1 MPVLGDNFELL
12 ASVSTMRIVISV
24 VSDLVTDQRVHRT
37 AITLFNKGH
46 DVVMVGRKK
55 KDSLEI
61 NRPYKTVR
69 FKLWWEKGALFYAAY
84 NLRLFWY
91 LLFRKTDILVSND
104 LDTLLPNYLI
114 SILKKSTLYYDA
126 HEYFTEVPEVV
137 NRPQVQKTWKLIE
150 QLILPKIRHMW
161 TVNESIA
168 KLYRD
173 EYRIEVGVVR
183 NVPITQKSVQI
194 KTRKDLNLPPDI
206 KILLFQGA
214 GINID
219 RGGEEAL
226 EAMQHLDDCLLLFIG
241 GGDVVEMLKA
251 KAMKMSLGDRVRFIP
266 KLPFDEL
273 RAYTS
278 LADIG
283 LSLDKDTNINYKYSL
298 PNKIFDYIH
307 AGLPVLS
314 SDLTELRKIVEDY
327 NIGMITESH
336 DPVRIAGKIKE
347 MLSDEKRFD
356 TWKENLKLAA
366 AELCWE
372 KEEVKLLHIF
382 RDSI

>member
-1 MPVLGDNFELL
+1 
-12 ASVSTMRIVISV
+12 MRILISA

-37 AITLFNKGH
+37 AVTLFDKDH
-46 DVVMVGRKK
+46 EVIVIGRKK
-55 KDSLEI
+55 RDSLDI
-61 NRPYKTVR
+61 SRPYKTKR
-69 FKLWWEKGALFYAAY
+69 FRLWWEKGALFYASY

-91 LLFRKTDILVSND
+91 LLFTKADVLVSND

-114 SILKKSTLYYDA
+114 SVLKRSKLYYDA
-126 HEYFTEVPEVV
+126 HEYFTEVPELA

-150 QLILPKIRHMW
+150 QFILPKIKHMW

-168 KLYRD
+168 QLYRD
-173 EYRIEVGVVR
+173 EYKIEVGVIR
-183 NVPITQKSVQI
+183 NVPIGSAALNPR
-194 KTRKDLNLPPDI
+194 TRVELNLPEDK

-219 RGGEEAL
+219 RGGEEAV
-226 EAMQHLDDCLLLFIG
+226 EAMNYLDNCLLLFIG
-241 GGDVVEMLKA
+241 GGDVIDILKDSVKKLQVE
-251 KAMKMSLGDRVRFIP
+251 SRVRFIP

-273 RAYTS
+273 RAYTAV
-278 LADIG
+278 ADIG
-283 LSLDKDTNINYKYSL
+283 LSLDKDTNINYRYSL

-314 SDLTELRKIVEDY
+314 SNLPELRKIIEYY

-336 DPVRIAGKIKE
+336 DPSKIAEKVKE

-356 TWKENLKLAA
+356 SWKENLKLAA
-366 AELCWE
+366 SELCWE
-372 KEEVKLLHIF
+372 KEEQKLMQLF
-382 RDSI
+382 RDAL

>member
-1 MPVLGDNFELL
+1 MGRNFQLIAPL
-12 ASVSTMRIVISV
+12 SAMRIVISA

-46 DVVMVGRKK
+46 EVIVVGRRK

-69 FKLWWEKGALFYAAY
+69 FNLWWEKGAMFYASY

-91 LLFRKTDILVSND
+91 LLFTKAEVLVSND
-104 LDTLLPNYLI
+104 LDTLLPNYMI
-114 SILKKSTLYYDA
+114 SIFKKSKLYYDS
-126 HEYFTEVPEVV
+126 HEYFTEVPELA

-150 QLILPKIRHMW
+150 QFILPKIRHMW

-183 NVPITQKSVQI
+183 NVPISSTTFNRR
-194 KTRKDLNLPPDI
+194 TRAELNLPSDK

-219 RGGEEAL
+219 RGGEEAVQ
-226 EAMQHLDDCLLLFIG
+226 AIQFLDDCMLLFIG
-241 GGDVVEMLKA
+241 SGDVIDVLKELAKSLKVE
-251 KAMKMSLGDRVRFIP
+251 SRVRFIP

-273 RAYTS
+273 RAYTAV
-278 LADIG
+278 ADIG
-283 LSLDKDTNINYKYSL
+283 LSLDKDTNINYRYSL

-314 SDLTELRKIVEDY
+314 SNLTELRKIIEDY
-327 NIGMITESH
+327 NIGMIAESH
-336 DPVRIAGKIKE
+336 DPAIIAERIRE

-356 TWKENLKLAA
+356 SWKENLKLAA

-372 KEEVKLLHIF
+372 KEEVKLLQIF
-382 RDSI
+382 RDVL

>member
-1 MPVLGDNFELL
+1 
-12 ASVSTMRIVISV
+12 MRIIVSV

-37 AITLFNKGH
+37 AITLFEKGH
-46 DVVMVGRKK
+46 EVIVVGRKK
-55 KDSLEI
+55 KESLEI

-69 FKLWWEKGALFYAAY
+69 FKLWWEKGAMFYASY

-91 LLFRKTDILVSND
+91 LLFTKADVLVSND

-114 SILKKSTLYYDA
+114 SVLKKSKLYYDA
-126 HEYFTEVPEVV
+126 HEYFTEVPELA

-150 QLILPKIRHMW
+150 QFILPKIKHMW
-161 TVNESIA
+161 SVNESIA
-168 KLYRD
+168 TLYRD
-173 EYRIEVGVVR
+173 EYKIEVGVIR
-183 NVPITQKSVQI
+183 NVPITFHSAVA
-194 KTRKDLNLPPDI
+194 KTREDLNLPSDK

-226 EAMQHLDDCLLLFIG
+226 QAIRYLDDCLLLFIG
-241 GGDVVEMLKA
+241 GGDVIDTLKNSAKQLNVE
-251 KAMKMSLGDRVRFIP
+251 SRVRFIP
-266 KLPFDEL
+266 KLPFEEL

-278 LADIG
+278 VADIG
-283 LSLDKDTNINYKYSL
+283 LSLDKDTNINYRYSL

-314 SDLTELRKIVEDY
+314 SDLVELRNIVEQY

-336 DPVRIAGKIKE
+336 DPVKIAEKIKD
-347 MLSDEKRFD
+347 MLYDKKRFD

-372 KEEVKLLHIF
+372 KEQVKLFDIF
-382 RDSI
+382 RDVL

>member
-1 MPVLGDNFELL
+1 
-12 ASVSTMRIVISV
+12 MRILISA

-46 DVVMVGRKK
+46 QVTVIGRKK
-55 KDSLEI
+55 RDSLSIE
-61 NRPYKTVR
+61 RPYKTVR
-69 FKLWWEKGALFYAAY
+69 FSLWWEKGPMFYAAY
-84 NLRLFWY
+84 NLRLFRY
-91 LLFRKTDILVSND
+91 LLFTKADVLVSND

-114 SILKKSTLYYDA
+114 AILKKARLYYDA
-126 HEYFTEVPEVV
+126 HEYFTEVPELA

-150 QLILPKIRHMW
+150 QFILPNLRHMW

-173 EYRIEVGVVR
+173 EYKIEVGVVR
-183 NVPITQKSVQI
+183 NVPISSGQLKV
-194 KTRKDLNLPPDI
+194 KTRQELNLPSDK

-219 RGGEEAL
+219 RGGEEGL
-226 EAMQHLDDCLLLFIG
+226 QAMQYLDDCMLLFIG
-241 GGDVVEMLKA
+241 GGDVIDILKDSA
-251 KAMKMSLGDRVRFIP
+251 KKLNVDSRVRFIP
-266 KLPFDEL
+266 KLPFEEL
-273 RAYTS
+273 RAYTAV
-278 LADIG
+278 ADIG
-283 LSLDKDTNINYKYSL
+283 LTLDKDTNINYRYSL
-298 PNKIFDYIH
+298 PNKLFDYIH
-307 AGLPVLS
+307 SGLPVLS
-314 SDLTELRKIVEDY
+314 SDLVELRKIIEYY

-336 DPVRIAGKIKE
+336 DPAKIAARIRE

-372 KEEVKLLHIF
+372 KEQEKLLQIF
-382 RDSI
+382 RDVL

>member
-1 MPVLGDNFELL
+1 
-12 ASVSTMRIVISV
+12 MRIIISA

-37 AITLFNKGH
+37 AVTLFNEGH
-46 DVVMVGRKK
+46 DVVVVGRKK

-61 NRPYKTVR
+61 NRPYQTVR
-69 FKLWWEKGALFYAAY
+69 FSLWWEKGAMFYASY

-91 LLFRKTDILVSND
+91 LLFTKAEVLVSND
-104 LDTLLPNYLI
+104 LDTLLPNYLV
-114 SILKKSTLYYDA
+114 SVLKKSKLYYDA
-126 HEYFTEVPEVV
+126 HEYFTEVPELA

-150 QLILPKIRHMW
+150 QFILPKIRHMW

-173 EYRIEVGVVR
+173 EYGIEVDVIR
-183 NVPITQKSVQI
+183 NVPISFTTANAKS
-194 KTRKDLNLPPDI
+194 RRDLNLPEDK

-226 EAMQHLDDCLLLFIG
+226 QAVQYLDDCLLLFIG
-241 GGDVVEMLKA
+241 GGDVIEMLKNSA
-251 KAMKMSLGDRVRFIP
+251 KQLNVESRVRFIP
-266 KLPFDEL
+266 KLPFEEL

-278 LADIG
+278 VADIG
-283 LSLDKDTNINYKYSL
+283 LSLDKDTNINYRYSL

-314 SDLTELRKIVEDY
+314 SDLVELRKIIQDY
-327 NIGMITESH
+327 NIGMITENH
-336 DPVRIAGKIKE
+336 DPVHIASQIRE

-372 KEEVKLLHIF
+372 KEQLKLLHIF
-382 RDSI
+382 RDVH

>member
-1 MPVLGDNFELL
+1 
-12 ASVSTMRIVISV
+12 MRIIISA

-37 AITLFNKGH
+37 AVTLFNKGH
-46 DVVMVGRKK
+46 EVIVVGRKK
-55 KDSLEI
+55 KGSLEI
-61 NRPYKTVR
+61 SRPYKTVR
-69 FKLWWEKGALFYAAY
+69 FRLWWEKGAMFYASY

-91 LLFRKTDILVSND
+91 LLFTKAEVLVSND
-104 LDTLLPNYLI
+104 LDTLLPNYMI
-114 SILKKSTLYYDA
+114 SVLKRAALYYDS
-126 HEYFTEVPEVV
+126 HEYFTEVPELAD
-137 NRPQVQKTWKLIE
+137 RPQVQKTWKLIE
-150 QLILPKIRHMW
+150 QFILPKIRHMW

-173 EYRIEVGVVR
+173 EYGIEVGVVR
-183 NVPITQKSVQI
+183 NVPISSTTIALKSRAEL
-194 KTRKDLNLPPDI
+194 KLPADK

-226 EAMQHLDDCLLLFIG
+226 QAIQYLDDCMLLFIG
-241 GGDVVEMLKA
+241 GGDVIDVLKDMATELNVE
-251 KAMKMSLGDRVRFIP
+251 SRVRFIP
-266 KLPFDEL
+266 KLPFDQL
-273 RAYTS
+273 RAYTAV
-278 LADIG
+278 ADIG
-283 LSLDKDTNINYKYSL
+283 LSLDKDTNINYRYSL

-327 NIGMITESH
+327 NIGLITESH
-336 DPVRIAGKIKE
+336 DPARIAERIRE

-372 KEEVKLLHIF
+372 KEEVKLLQIF
-382 RDSI
+382 RDVL